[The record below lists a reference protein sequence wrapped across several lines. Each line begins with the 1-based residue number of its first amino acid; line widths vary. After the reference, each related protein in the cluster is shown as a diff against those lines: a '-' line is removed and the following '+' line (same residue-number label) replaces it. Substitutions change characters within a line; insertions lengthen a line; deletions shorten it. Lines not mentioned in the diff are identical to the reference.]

1 MAGEIRPV
9 IGELPSGTT
18 SGIFGQRG
26 LLLSDGIARVAPVE
40 LRVRRADERTIAV
53 LARGLG
59 IRDVTARVLIA
70 RGVVELPV
78 AQRYLAPRLGEL
90 RPPVGLAGFERGVA
104 RIAAAVLAGEVIGV
118 FGDYDVDG
126 VTTAALLTSF
136 LRSVGARVEPAVAH
150 REQGYGFSPEVA
162 ASLLARGAQLIITG
176 DCGTSDLDAIAV
188 ARARGIDVVIIDH
201 HTVPPA
207 PAEAIGDAG
216 VPSHPAYALINPYC
230 HDSRFPF
237 RGLASVGL
245 AFYVAGAV
253 RTALRKAG
261 HFAERAEPDV
271 RELLD
276 LVALGTIADLVPLT
290 DENRTLVHHGLLRLT
305 ARSRPG
311 IAALLA
317 GMEVAA
323 DAAVDEKLVS
333 WKLAPR
339 LNAPGRLGPAEPS
352 LAVLLADVAEA
363 AERAAAVESANA
375 ARRTIQDQVYAEA
388 LELLGD
394 GDPGPA
400 IVLGKAGW
408 PSGVVGIIAAK
419 LVDLWQRPAFVVGID
434 ATTSVGRGSARTA
447 GGVDLYQA
455 LRGAAAHLDRYGG
468 HAAAAGFSIRAD
480 RPEWLGELRGALTS
494 SVNALAQGTGP
505 VASGPGLEV
514 DAELPL
520 SHVTPRLVRELEQL
534 GPFGQGNPVPKLLV
548 RSAIV
553 LVARWVGDGSHL
565 QLTLGDGRGVERRAI
580 FFRASSRPGL
590 GDGALAEG
598 QRVHVVFTPSLSVW
612 NGRERID
619 LEVVEIIPVAAAN
632 ASASAQGAMTAA
644 SPIPFEPDRLPS

>member
-1 MAGEIRPV
+1 M
-9 IGELPSGTT
+9 
-18 SGIFGQRG
+18 
-26 LLLSDGIARVAPVE
+26 SDGISTVPAVE
-40 LRVRRADERTIAV
+40 FRVRRADERTIAQ

-70 RGVVELPV
+70 RGVVELAV

-90 RPPVGLAGFERGVA
+90 RPPVGLSGFERGVE
-104 RIAAAVLAGEVIGV
+104 RIARAVMGGEVIGV

-126 VTTAALLTSF
+126 VTTAALLTIF

-150 REQGYGFSPEVA
+150 RDQGYGFSPEVA
-162 ASLLARGAQLIITG
+162 ASLLERGAQLIVTG

-188 ARARGIDVVIIDH
+188 ARERDVDVVIIDH

-207 PAEAIGDAG
+207 PSAEAIGDPVAAH
-216 VPSHPAYALINPYC
+216 PSYALINPFC

-261 HFAERAEPDV
+261 HFTEERPEPDV

-276 LVALGTIADLVPLT
+276 LVALGTVADLVPLT
-290 DENRTLVHHGLLRLT
+290 DENRILVHHGLQRLT
-305 ARSRPG
+305 ARGRPG
-311 IAALLA
+311 IAALLSA
-317 GMEVAA
+317 MDVAA
-323 DAAVDEKLVS
+323 DAVVDEKLVS

-352 LAVLLADVAEA
+352 LAVLLADAVTA
-363 AERAAAVESANA
+363 AERAAAIESANE
-375 ARRTIQDQVYAEA
+375 ARRAVQDQVYSEA

-419 LVDLWQRPAFVVGID
+419 LVDLWQRPAFIVGID

-447 GGVDLYQA
+447 GGVNLYEA
-455 LRGAAAHLDRYGG
+455 LRGAASHLERYGG

-480 RPEWLGELRGALTS
+480 RPEWLDELRGALTS
-494 SVNALAQGTGP
+494 SVTSMAQGSGP
-505 VASGPGLEV
+505 VTSGPGMEV

-534 GPFGQGNPVPKLLV
+534 GPFGQANPVPKLLV

-590 GDGALAEG
+590 ADAALEG

-619 LEVVEIIPVAAAN
+619 LEVVEVLLVAAAN
-632 ASASAQGAMTAA
+632 AAASAAQGAMSA
-644 SPIPFEPDRLPS
+644 SPLPIPFERDRLPS